1 MLPSGDFAL
10 DRLDEELLGRP
21 NVPELDRLEEPE
33 RVGIPEEEDL
43 PVVTC
48 SKAFKG
54 DAACDLSLS
63 NLGAGIAGGEK

>member
-1 MLPSGDFAL
+1 MLPSGVFG
-10 DRLDEELLGRP
+10 LGRETRLP
-21 NVPELDRLEEPE
+21 DLLLEEK
-33 RVGIPEEEDL
+33 GLLLEEDPLLEEDLLL

-63 NLGAGIAGGEK
+63 NLGAGISGGEK

>member
-1 MLPSGDFAL
+1 VLPSEVFG
-10 DRLDEELLGRP
+10 LGRETRLP
-21 NVPELDRLEEPE
+21 DLLLMEEDPLLEE
-33 RVGIPEEEDL
+33 DLLL

-63 NLGAGIAGGEK
+63 NLGAGISGGEK

>member
-1 MLPSGDFAL
+1 MLPSGVFG
-10 DRLDEELLGRP
+10 LGR
-21 NVPELDRLEEPE
+21 ETRLPDLLLMKEDPL
-33 RVGIPEEEDL
+33 PEEEEGLLEEDLLL

-63 NLGAGIAGGEK
+63 NLGAGTSGGEK